1 MSDDRIVS
9 LLQQS
14 GQEGLSLLYERY
26 ANALYGVIFHI
37 VRDTPA
43 AEEVLQD
50 ALMKIWKNAA
60 NFDPEKGSFLNW
72 ILQIARNAAIDRVRL
87 KRFSNKS
94 EPIEPVSQSLQQQ
107 SINPETIGLAE
118 LVQKLDPGQQ
128 EIIELIYFQGYS
140 QSEAAE
146 RLGMPLGTLK
156 SRLYAA
162 INKLSA
168 MFT

>member
-1 MSDDRIVS
+1 M
-9 LLQQS
+9 
-14 GQEGLSLLYERY
+14 
-26 ANALYGVIFHI
+26 
-37 VRDTPA
+37 
-43 AEEVLQD
+43 
-50 ALMKIWKNAA
+50 
-60 NFDPEKGSFLNW
+60 
-72 ILQIARNAAIDRVRL
+72 RL

-94 EPIEPVSQSLQQQ
+94 EPIEPVFQSLQEQP
-107 SINPETIGLAE
+107 INPETIGLAD
-118 LVQKLDPGQQ
+118 LVQKLEPGQQ